1 MNYKKKYKEALKRA
15 QKVHNEHKAQPFDV
29 MLKVF
34 PELKESESEDEKVR
48 QEIIDFLKLPHPQFV
63 GKRDHEKWI
72 AWLEKQGNVDIK
84 LIQYRKYLVSE
95 TEKWQKAGSDKT
107 NSAIGKQDC
116 TGHANAFISARSEFE
131 KVFNWDDLLE
141 KQGEQKHADNI
152 EPKFKVGDW
161 VVLNGNPNSTYQV
174 EKIENY
180 HYVLTH
186 RLGGTIHIPFGSENS
201 MSLWT
206 KIQYK

>member
-131 KVFNWDDLLE
+131 KVFNWDDLIE
-141 KQGEQKHADNI
+141 KQGEKPKKVPIWKHWKEGIAGNGDGKLIYLVKNGDDYSLSSSLGYECDYI
-152 EPKFKVGDW
+152 E
-161 VVLNGNPNSTYQV
+161 L
-174 EKIENY
+174 
-180 HYVLTH
+180 
-186 RLGGTIHIPFGSENS
+186 SE
-201 MSLWT
+201 LD
-206 KIQYK
+206 KL